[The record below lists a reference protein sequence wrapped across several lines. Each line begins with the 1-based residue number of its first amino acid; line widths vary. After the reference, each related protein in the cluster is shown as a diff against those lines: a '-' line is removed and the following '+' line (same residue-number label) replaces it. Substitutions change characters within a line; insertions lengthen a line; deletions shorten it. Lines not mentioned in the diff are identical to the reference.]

1 MQFIGRI
8 WTEEGRL
15 RGSIEFV
22 GEPGEPAVRRYFS
35 GLDEI
40 KALIE
45 ERLNAS
51 EHVDGT
57 ERR

>member
-22 GEPGEPAVRRYFS
+22 GEPGEPSVRRYFT
-35 GLDEI
+35 GLDGI
-40 KALIE
+40 KDLIE
-45 ERLNAS
+45 ERLS
-51 EHVDGT
+51 E
-57 ERR
+57 